1 MATPSPDEPLV
12 LLSGANCSSALWS
25 RVATGPALTPRLTE
39 PTLTGQVDRLL
50 DELPS
55 RFALAGLSLGGIVAM
70 ALARVAPNRVSQLGL
85 LSTNPYPPTPAQRCE
100 WSRLRSAI
108 AAGTSA
114 RDIQQE
120 LLPVLLSAEAR
131 ATRPDLVKLTLDMAE
146 QGGAAALD
154 AQLRL
159 QATRIDERPG
169 LRRLRCPTI
178 LVAAAEDRL
187 CPPARH
193 GEMHALIPHSE
204 LIVFKRCGH
213 LSPLERPEEV
223 TTALTGW
230 LSR

>member
-1 MATPSPDEPLV
+1 MASPSPDEPLV

-50 DELPS
+50 DELSS

-70 ALARVAPNRVSQLGL
+70 ALARVAPDRVTRLAL

-100 WSRLRSAI
+100 WSRLRTAI

-114 RDIQQE
+114 RDIQRE
-120 LLPVLLSAEAR
+120 LLPVLLSPEAR
-131 ATRPDLVKLTLDMAE
+131 VTRPDLVELTLDMAE
-146 QGGAAALD
+146 QGGSAALD

-159 QATRIDERPG
+159 QATRVDERPG
-169 LRRLRCPTI
+169 LRRLRCPTL

-187 CPPARH
+187 CPPSRH
-193 GEMHALIPHSE
+193 VEMHALVPGSE
-204 LIVFKRCGH
+204 LVVLERCGH
-213 LSPLERPEEV
+213 LSPLERPQDV
-223 TTALTGW
+223 TTALTRW
-230 LSR
+230 LQR